1 MLKCHLPWSVRSS
14 VRRLVSHTFSD
25 FHPVSALTKRR
36 DDIVVADMVPDMVAD
51 MKVDTGHGGRH
62 GAGQG
67 GRLLFLALGGVGL
80 SQFAA
85 SKIRF
90 PNVSQMLLAK

>member
-1 MLKCHLPWSVRSS
+1 
-14 VRRLVSHTFSD
+14 
-25 FHPVSALTKRR
+25 
-36 DDIVVADMVPDMVAD
+36 MVPDMVAD
-51 MKVDTGHGGRH
+51 MKVDTGHGGRN

-67 GRLLFLALGGVGL
+67 GRLLFLALGGF

>member
-1 MLKCHLPWSVRSS
+1 
-14 VRRLVSHTFSD
+14 
-25 FHPVSALTKRR
+25 
-36 DDIVVADMVPDMVAD
+36 MVAD
-51 MKVDTGHGGRH
+51 MELDTGHGGQH

-80 SQFAA
+80 SQFSA

-90 PNVSQMLLAK
+90 PNVSQMLLAFKKCSKYTTLYISFFKHS

>member
-1 MLKCHLPWSVRSS
+1 
-14 VRRLVSHTFSD
+14 
-25 FHPVSALTKRR
+25 
-36 DDIVVADMVPDMVAD
+36 MVPDMVAV

-67 GRLLFLALGGVGL
+67 GRLLFLTLGGVGL

-90 PNVSQMLLAK
+90 PNVSQKLLAK

>member
-1 MLKCHLPWSVRSS
+1 
-14 VRRLVSHTFSD
+14 
-25 FHPVSALTKRR
+25 
-36 DDIVVADMVPDMVAD
+36 MVPDMVAD

-62 GAGQG
+62 EGGQG

-90 PNVSQMLLAK
+90 PNVSQMLSSNRQNFKKCSKYTKLYISFLNTVKIDEIWNEVTPSLTV

>member
-1 MLKCHLPWSVRSS
+1 
-14 VRRLVSHTFSD
+14 
-25 FHPVSALTKRR
+25 
-36 DDIVVADMVPDMVAD
+36 MVPDMVAD
-51 MKVDTGHGGRH
+51 MKVDTGHGGRN

-85 SKIRF
+85 SKIKF
-90 PNVSQMLLAK
+90 PNVSQMLLASNRQNIIYFEKCSKYTKLYISFFEHS